1 MDPASSLLEEIRRIA
16 GEVAAPAAAG
26 VDRDAR
32 FPAEAIAALRE
43 AGALG
48 AAVPAEL
55 GGGGLGLAP
64 IARACAELAASCAAT
79 GMIFAMHQIQVV
91 CIARHLDGAPWFERY
106 LRRVAAERRLIAS
119 ATSEQGT
126 GGDISRSI
134 AALEPDADG
143 SRLSFEKL
151 ATTISYGAQADDL
164 LTTLRRTGDSE
175 PSDQVLALTHAEE
188 TTLEQIG
195 TWDTL
200 GMRGTCSPAF
210 RVRATL
216 AAEQVLAAPFAQV
229 VNESM
234 VPVSHVL
241 WSHVWLGVAGDAFE
255 RARVHARNAARPA
268 TGAPA
273 PASQRIA
280 RVMAELGLL
289 RAEVA
294 RAAADFERIDAAGRD
309 GFSTMATIL
318 RFNNLKLAASEQ
330 AVRICRGTLD
340 VTGVTGYRNDT
351 PVSVGRHLRDVLSAP
366 IMVANERLLATD
378 AGLLLI
384 AKESE

>member
-151 ATTISYGAQADDL
+151 ATTISYGAQPYGAQL
-164 LTTLRRTGDSE
+164 NGPNSPRCWRKSGAASTCFTGIWYLS
-175 PSDQVLALTHAEE
+175 SSLS
-188 TTLEQIG
+188 G
-195 TWDTL
+195 NF
-200 GMRGTCSPAF
+200 C
-210 RVRATL
+210 
-216 AAEQVLAAPFAQV
+216 
-229 VNESM
+229 
-234 VPVSHVL
+234 
-241 WSHVWLGVAGDAFE
+241 
-255 RARVHARNAARPA
+255 
-268 TGAPA
+268 
-273 PASQRIA
+273 ASQRD
-280 RVMAELGLL
+280 R
-289 RAEVA
+289 
-294 RAAADFERIDAAGRD
+294 
-309 GFSTMATIL
+309 
-318 RFNNLKLAASEQ
+318 
-330 AVRICRGTLD
+330 RG
-340 VTGVTGYRNDT
+340 
-351 PVSVGRHLRDVLSAP
+351 
-366 IMVANERLLATD
+366 E
-378 AGLLLI
+378 
-384 AKESE
+384 